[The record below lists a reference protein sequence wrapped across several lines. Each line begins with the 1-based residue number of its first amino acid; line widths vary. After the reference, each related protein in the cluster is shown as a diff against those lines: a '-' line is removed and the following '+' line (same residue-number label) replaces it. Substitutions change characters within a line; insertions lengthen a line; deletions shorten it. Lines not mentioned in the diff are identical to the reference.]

1 MTSHISAALVRAA
14 SSQEA
19 ALTTLI
25 RASALTL
32 FPDMTEETLISVL
45 ADIRL
50 LVHAEVGNT
59 ARELDLSRAL
69 EHSPTITS
77 GDGVVALL
85 TGANEVDAYLSSVLS
100 LLMCDHPE
108 AELLVP
114 HAYAIESEID
124 SLVAR
129 NHIQMRFEAGHV
141 YYCFD
146 ATNSTPE
153 SINKSLGSSIAMYS
167 VAWVFSGTGYDCKP
181 ILAIASVFDGDGWA
195 LAGSLDTIFPTL
207 RPRIH

>member
-1 MTSHISAALVRAA
+1 MTSHIAVALVRAA

-19 ALTTLI
+19 ALKTLI
-25 RASALTL
+25 RANAMTL
-32 FPDMTEETLISVL
+32 FPDMTEEALVSVL

-50 LVHAEVGNT
+50 LVHAEVGST
-59 ARELDLSRAL
+59 AHGLDLSRAL

-100 LLMCDHPE
+100 LLMRDHPE

-114 HAYAIESEID
+114 HVYAIESEID

-129 NHIQMRFEAGHV
+129 NHIRMRFQAGHV

-146 ATNSTPE
+146 AANSTAE

-181 ILAIASVFDGDGWA
+181 ILAIAPVFDGDGWA
-195 LAGSLDTIFPTL
+195 LAGSLDTIFPAL
-207 RPRIH
+207 GSRIH